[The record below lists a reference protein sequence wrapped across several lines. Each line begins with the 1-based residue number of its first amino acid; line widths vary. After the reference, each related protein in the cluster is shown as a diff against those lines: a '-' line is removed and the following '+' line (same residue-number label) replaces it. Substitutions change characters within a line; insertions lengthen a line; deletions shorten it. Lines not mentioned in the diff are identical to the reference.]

1 MSFSTARL
9 VVMLGEEGV
18 LAYLGDLLFHTNN
31 PETHLKLL
39 KLVFQAHRESGIK
52 LNADKTFVFRQE
64 VEYLGLLVSK
74 NRIK

>member
-9 VVMLGEEGV
+9 VVMLGEEDN
-18 LAYLGDLLFHTNN
+18 LKFHANN

-64 VEYLGLLVSK
+64 VESLGHLAS
-74 NRIK
+74 